1 MIELEIF
8 NDSFS
13 VDVEPVVSSGTGDG
27 EWQLAINSL
36 PSRCI

>member
-13 VDVEPVVSSGTGDG
+13 IDVEPVVSSGTEMENG
-27 EWQLAINSL
+27 NFH
-36 PSRCI
+36 